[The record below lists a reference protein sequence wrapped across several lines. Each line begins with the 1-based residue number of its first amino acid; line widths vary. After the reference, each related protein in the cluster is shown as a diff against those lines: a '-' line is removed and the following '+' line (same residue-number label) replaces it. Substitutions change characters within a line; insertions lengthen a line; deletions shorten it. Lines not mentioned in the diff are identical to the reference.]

1 MKIEYL
7 KGDLL
12 DSPESCIIHGCNAQ
26 GVMGRGIALAIKQRL
41 PFAYEAYR
49 HAFESPRGLVMGQ
62 IVWAINTGNQNGVRS
77 RIVGN
82 AITQAHYDAAHQ
94 VNGMNVDY
102 DAVQICIRTIDR
114 FVMQTSTD
122 EDLDEF
128 GKLTRVGFPKIGAG
142 LGGGDWEVISKIIE
156 DESHNFRPIVYLK
169 D

>member
-12 DSPESCIIHGCNAQ
+12 ESPESCIIHGCNAQ

-41 PFAYEAYR
+41 PFAYDAYR
-49 HAFESPRGLVMGQ
+49 ETYERRGLTLGEV
-62 IVWAINTGNQNGVRS
+62 VWAFNTGNQRGLRS

-82 AITQAHYDAAHQ
+82 AITQPHYDVAHQ

-102 DAVQICIRTIDR
+102 DAIRSCIQKIDR
-114 FVMQTSTD
+114 FVTATWTN

-142 LGGGDWEVISKIIE
+142 LGGGDWEVIAQIIE
-156 DESHNFRPIVYLK
+156 DESHNFTPVVYVQ